1 MCIRDSIDV
10 KIEQPH
16 LRQHGAGAVAVV
28 QQPVVGVP
36 VGDRVVLRQLGE
48 VGEDVE
54 RVEVDVVGEGCVGL
68 GVVRGL
74 DIELQTNHRQS
85 FLIHGEG
92 PY

>member
-1 MCIRDSIDV
+1 MT
-10 KIEQPH
+10 
-16 LRQHGAGAVAVV
+16 VV
-28 QQPVVGVP
+28 QQPVVGVA

-54 RVEVDVVGEGCVGL
+54 RVEVHVVGEGRVGL

-74 DIELQTNHRQS
+74 DTHLQKVASELHPKVRN
-85 FLIHGEG
+85 HGEG

>member
-10 KIEQPH
+10 KIEEPY

-54 RVEVDVVGEGCVGL
+54 RVEVHVVGEGCVGL